1 MLRHTQYTCSTFSFV
16 EPGVEAGVSLRWT
29 LTGCGF
35 LFSLGLGSVLILAWI
50 KSTTLKSA

>member
-1 MLRHTQYTCSTFSFV
+1 MLNHIQYAYSTFSFV
-16 EPGVEAGVSLRWT
+16 ELGVEAGVGLRWT

-35 LFSLGLGSVLILAWI
+35 LLSLDLGSVLILAWI